1 MTLPVP
7 SADVAPVYVVGFVGR
22 TTVVPLPVGT
32 ETTDVR
38 EVPVPIGA
46 IVTDS
51 RVFPVV
57 TAVPVTGVVAPEI
70 VAPPEVVG
78 FCEGIGTRPILEVAV
93 PI

>member
-1 MTLPVP
+1 VGIHWVFARVVAAPVSDETGAEVFAGREVTLPVP

-46 IVTDS
+46 VVTDS
-51 RVFPVV
+51 
-57 TAVPVTGVVAPEI
+57 
-70 VAPPEVVG
+70 
-78 FCEGIGTRPILEVAV
+78 
-93 PI
+93 